1 MELNNYSL
9 ESHISDCVEQ
19 VIKERIDE
27 EIEKRVEQF
36 RRELTYKKDQYLGEI
51 LSGIRM
57 YTENNLG
64 EITYKVIFE
73 NVVKVEK

>member
-1 MELNNYSL
+1 MELNDYSL
-9 ESHISDCVEQ
+9 DSHINEYIEQ
-19 VIKERIDE
+19 MIKERIDE

-36 RRELTYKKDQYLGEI
+36 RKELTYRKDQYIGEI
-51 LSGIRM
+51 LGGIRL
-57 YTENNLG
+57 YTEQNIG

>member
-9 ESHISDCVEQ
+9 ESHINECVEQ

-36 RRELTYKKDQYLGEI
+36 RRELTYKKDQYIGEI
-51 LSGIRM
+51 LSGISI
-57 YTENNLG
+57 YCEKNLG

-73 NVVKVEK
+73 NVVKVER